1 MGDVGPPSGQEIWC
15 MKREHIL
22 RYVLASNVR
31 TRSLHAA
38 SNVYMHVLMEGSGGD
53 GSSSNGCRVSG

>member
-1 MGDVGPPSGQEIWC
+1 VGDVGPPSGQEIWC

-22 RYVLASNVR
+22 ASNVR

-38 SNVYMHVLMEGSGGD
+38 SSVYMHVLMEGSGGD

>member
-1 MGDVGPPSGQEIWC
+1 

-31 TRSLHAA
+31 IRSLHTA

-53 GSSSNGCRVSG
+53 GSSSNGCGVSG